1 MNQMPE
7 WSVTTYAAY
16 VKAALG
22 VLTGQPQSLVIDP
35 KFTYCW
41 PHGSASDNYNVVL
54 GFICADENSCQ
65 KFAEEINELREQMGC
80 YGIIAYDTSSP
91 ASDNA
96 PYSFIVCIDPD
107 YLKTIEKTIDRMII
121 QRHKSN
127 PSPTLLDN
135 MAVFLWDLCHR
146 GSQ

>member
-1 MNQMPE
+1 MNQTTE

-54 GFICADENSCQ
+54 GFTCKDENSCQ
-65 KFAEEINELREQMGC
+65 KFAENINKLREKIGG
-80 YGIIAYDTSSP
+80 YGIIAYTNKKSLT
-91 ASDNA
+91 
-96 PYSFIVCIDPD
+96 VCIDPYNHLD
-107 YLKTIEKTIDRMII
+107 VMNTVGKILEEHCDTN
-121 QRHKSN
+121 Q
-127 PSPTLLDN
+127 PLTLNDQK
-135 MAVFLWDLCHR
+135 ARFFWDLFHR
-146 GSQ
+146 GS